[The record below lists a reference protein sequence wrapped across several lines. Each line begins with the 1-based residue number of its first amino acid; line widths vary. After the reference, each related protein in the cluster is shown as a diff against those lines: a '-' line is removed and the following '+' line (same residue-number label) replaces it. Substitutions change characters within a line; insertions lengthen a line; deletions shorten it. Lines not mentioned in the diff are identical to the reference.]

1 MISLASIMVWEN
13 KVGGWRR
20 SRRFAFAPNEKGDL
34 LEYPTKLMEF
44 IEMMRGLGKKH
55 AKSWGLSFA
64 DKEVV

>member
-1 MISLASIMVWEN
+1 MVWEN

-20 SRRFAFAPNEKGDL
+20 SRRFAFAPNEKGDF

-44 IEMMRGLGKKH
+44 IEMMRGLEKKH